1 MLKKSLIILA
11 ILMLMLT
18 SCQYL
23 KSDEESMITGEVIEI
38 LPSDDEDDMSSEDEY
53 SDILIRI
60 EGMEG
65 ELMELKPDAYDPD
78 GDVIVYTFSA
88 PFDEDGNWQTEEGDA
103 GKYVVEVTASD
114 GKLFTSEEVLII
126 ITPMNKAPVI
136 DCPEKLSFKES
147 DLVKLPCDISDPEGN
162 DLEIEYSGWMDSD
175 ELQTDYKDA
184 GEYVV
189 TITATDGERTTT
201 KTINIVVD
209 NLNRAPIVEGL
220 DDITV
225 EETEMIKLDFE
236 AKDMDFDDLTYE
248 YSEPFDEN
256 GEWITNF
263 GDTGTYDAYVI
274 VSDGTSTVKSE
285 FIVVVKQKNTMP
297 SLEFIEPITV
307 DEGDLITLEI
317 NAFDR
322 EGDLLEV
329 TISGWFNTKEYT
341 TTFDDAGEHIVTIS
355 VSDGQLTKSQDVEI
369 TVVNM
374 NRPPVFKIP
383 A

>member
-1 MLKKSLIILA
+1 MLRKSLIILA

-38 LPSDDEDDMSSEDEY
+38 LPTDKGDTSLDDKY
-53 SDILIRI
+53 SDILIRV
-60 EGMEG
+60 EGVEG
-65 ELMELKPDAYDPD
+65 DLMELKPTAYDPD
-78 GDVIVYTFSA
+78 GDIIAYTFSE
-88 PFDEDGNWQTEEGDA
+88 PFDEDGNWQTKEGDA
-103 GKYVVEVTASD
+103 GKYVVKVTASD
-114 GKLFTSEEVLII
+114 GKLFTSEDILII
-126 ITPMNKAPVI
+126 ISPMNKAPVI

-147 DLVKLPCDISDPEGN
+147 DLIKLPCDISDPEGS
-162 DLEIEYSGWMDSD
+162 DLEIEYSGWMNSD
-175 ELQTDYKDA
+175 KFQTDFKDA
-184 GEYVV
+184 GEYIV
-189 TITATDGERTTT
+189 TVTASDGERTTT
-201 KTINIVVD
+201 KTINIVVE

-220 DDITV
+220 KDLTV
-225 EETEMIKLDFE
+225 EETDMVKLDFE
-236 AKDMDFDDLTYE
+236 AKDPDFDDLTYE

-263 GDTGTYDAYVI
+263 GDTGNYEAYVV
-274 VSDGTSTVKSE
+274 VSDGMSTVKSE
-285 FIVVVKQKNTMP
+285 FTVVVKQKNTMP

-307 DEGDLITLEI
+307 DEGDTITLPI

-341 TTFDDAGEHIVTIS
+341 TNFDDAGEHIVTVS
-355 VSDGQLTKSQDVEI
+355 VSDGELTKSQDVEI
-369 TVVNM
+369 TVVDM